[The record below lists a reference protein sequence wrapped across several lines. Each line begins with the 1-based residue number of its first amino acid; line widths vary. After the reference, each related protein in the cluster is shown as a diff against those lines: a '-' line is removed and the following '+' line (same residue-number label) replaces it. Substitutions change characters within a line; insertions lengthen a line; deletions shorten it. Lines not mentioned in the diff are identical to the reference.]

1 LPCDASILGIG
12 MLPSQV
18 FHAKQLRRLS
28 ISGYTGTDL
37 SQFHELEQLEE
48 LALGAASVASVAGA
62 AKMPRLRRL
71 ALTLANRLQD
81 LNGLEDSRNLTCLLI
96 EKTKTL
102 KKIDA
107 LANLK
112 ELRELGL
119 SGCPL
124 LESIRPI
131 RSLSKP
137 QAVYLLNT
145 TRVGNGD
152 LCVLKAL
159 PQLRHASFVDRP
171 TYNCKNSYFQHCLP
185 IDRLWELWPD
195 CFIHLL

>member
-1 LPCDASILGIG
+1 

-171 TYNCKNSYFQHCLP
+171 TYNCKNSDFQHCLP